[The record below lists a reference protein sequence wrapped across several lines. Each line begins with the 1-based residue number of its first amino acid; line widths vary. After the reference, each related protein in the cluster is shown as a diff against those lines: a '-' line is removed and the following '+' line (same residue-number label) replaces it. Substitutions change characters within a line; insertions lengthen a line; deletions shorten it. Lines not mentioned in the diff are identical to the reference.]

1 VEKLSNWLQVRYGDR
16 KRVFSDPGSPIK
28 DEYEPVFDKRGVWHL
43 EKSGERNIFDEIQT
57 HADSCDINIIMAR
70 YRNGETDVLTRVQ
83 GVYADVTQIPTD
95 YAGVMNMKLQAEKLF
110 YGLSAEVREKYGNS
124 VEQFMSA
131 LGTKEGLEDIGFKF
145 EAAAAESPKEE
156 GAVNES

>member
-1 VEKLSNWLQVRYGDR
+1 MVKVSNWLQVRYGDR
-16 KRVFSDPGSPIK
+16 KRFFTDPGSPIK
-28 DEYEPVFDKRGVWHL
+28 DEYEPVFDNRGVWHL
-43 EKSGERNIFDEIQT
+43 EKCGERNIFDEIQT

-83 GVYADVTQIPTD
+83 GVYADVTEIPTD
-95 YAGVMNMKLQAEKLF
+95 YAGLMNMKLQAEKLF

-145 EAAAAESPKEE
+145 DASPVETFKEE
-156 GAVNES
+156 GDVNES